1 MAGCSST
8 VEAFPTSGYGPDMS
22 KFEEVREP
30 LGEVRYPAEVE
41 KALEAVSEV
50 PDDVDEQAEFFD
62 KIQDSLA
69 SRLREES

>member
-1 MAGCSST
+1 
-8 VEAFPTSGYGPDMS
+8 MS

-30 LGEVRYPAEVE
+30 LGEVRYPPEVE
-41 KALEAVSEV
+41 QALKAVSEV
-50 PDDVDEQAEFFD
+50 PEDVDEQAEFFD